1 MRYIRC
7 IPAFFLL
14 KIYLDMTIQS
24 YFRVEGRVQ
33 GVMFRQT
40 FIRAA
45 QQRGLTG
52 AATNLP
58 DGSVSCFLSGAEAKI
73 GEILERLRSGR
84 EINSWGARVER
95 LVPLD
100 LGNGMAFDKHQV
112 TTDNVDSYNWSPDV
126 EMYL

>member
-1 MRYIRC
+1 
-7 IPAFFLL
+7 
-14 KIYLDMTIQS
+14 
-24 YFRVEGRVQ
+24 
-33 GVMFRQT
+33 MFRQT

-45 QQRGLTG
+45 QKRGLDG

-58 DGSVSCFLSGAEAKI
+58 DGGVSCFLAGAEGKI
-73 GEILERLRSGR
+73 GEILNGLQSGR

-100 LGNGMAFDKHQV
+100 SESGLAFHRHQV
-112 TTDNVDSYNWSPDV
+112 TTANVDSYNWSPDV

>member
-1 MRYIRC
+1 MN
-7 IPAFFLL
+7 
-14 KIYLDMTIQS
+14 IQS

-45 QQRGLTG
+45 QKRGLTG

-58 DGSVSCFLSGAEAKI
+58 DGSVSCFLSGVEEKI
-73 GEILERLRSGR
+73 EELLAGLQSGR
-84 EINSWGARVER
+84 EINSWGAQVAR
-95 LVPLD
+95 LISLEPA
-100 LGNGMAFDKHQV
+100 NGLAFDKHQV
-112 TTDNVDSYNWSPDV
+112 TTENVDSYNWSPDV